1 MWGVNSRCWGEQLDI
16 EISARLPM
24 MSRWGSIP
32 VVGISLTGRSAQAE
46 ACGSLS
52 GGYTAYALTDK
63 KEVDKLVKQ
72 DPLIVN
78 KVCIYESN
86 TWMMCQAVPADGK

>member
-1 MWGVNSRCWGEQLDI
+1 
-16 EISARLPM
+16 M

-52 GGYTAYALTDK
+52 GGNFAHMLNNK
-63 KEVDKLVKQ
+63 KEVEEWVKQ

-86 TWMMCQAVPADGK
+86 RWMMCQAAPTDGK